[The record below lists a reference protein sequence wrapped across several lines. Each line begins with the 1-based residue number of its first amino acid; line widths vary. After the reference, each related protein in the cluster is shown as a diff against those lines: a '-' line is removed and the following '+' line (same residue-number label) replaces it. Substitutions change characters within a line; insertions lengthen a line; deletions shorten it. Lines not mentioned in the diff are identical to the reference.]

1 MDYTHIDTTPGAGT
15 FLAPPKGLE
24 GDYTALMRE
33 RYRSLQWG
41 QEFVSCAIQSDTVPI
56 QITGP
61 YAREAARILIAIG
74 ARATHI
80 QTEEAA

>member
-1 MDYTHIDTTPGAGT
+1 M
-15 FLAPPKGLE
+15 
-24 GDYTALMRE
+24 
-33 RYRSLQWG
+33 
-41 QEFVSCAIQSDTVPI
+41 QSDSVQI

-74 ARATHI
+74 ARATNI